1 VLFISNLIYSRFSEM
16 ANYPSGAALSI
27 VMLLLSLAVVYAI
40 AHASRRA
47 AGWVG

>member
-1 VLFISNLIYSRFSEM
+1 M

-40 AHASRRA
+40 AQAARRA
-47 AGWVG
+47 AAWAG